1 MYVKH
6 NYHTRYFPMKS
17 MEKNIKDMLRCLLLM
32 KKARQCRAFLPIKY
46 KD

>member
-1 MYVKH
+1 MCVKTQLS
-6 NYHTRYFPMKS
+6 HTLFS
-17 MEKNIKDMLRCLLLM
+17 DEINEKNIEDMLRCLLLM